1 MTAEEI
7 KELLNQHL
15 PEVVREVIQS
25 TTPATLLVDPSRI
38 VELCSFLRTDKS
50 LYFDSLSCLT
60 ALDNGPESGTMEVV
74 YTLYSI
80 PYDYKLNIRCEIDRN
95 SPQIPSVNSVWRT
108 ADWHE
113 REAFDLLGINFLNH
127 PDLRRILLPTDWE
140 GFPLRKDYSQQEK
153 YHGIT
158 VKY

>member
-1 MTAEEI
+1 MSIEEI
-7 KELLNQHL
+7 KELINNHL
-15 PEVVREVIQS
+15 PEMVREVIQN
-25 TTPATLLVDPSRI
+25 TTPATLKVDPSRI
-38 VELCSFLRTDKS
+38 LELCAFLQTDKS

-95 SPQIPSVNSVWRT
+95 LPQIPSVANVWRT

-113 REAFDLLGINFLNH
+113 REAFDLFGINFLNH

-140 GFPLRKDYSQQEK
+140 GFPLLKDYSQQEK

>member
-1 MTAEEI
+1 MRVEEI
-7 KELLNQHL
+7 KELINQHL
-15 PEVVREVIQS
+15 PEMVREVIQS

-38 VELCSFLRTDKS
+38 VELCAFLRTDKQF
-50 LYFDSLSCLT
+50 YFDSLSCLT
-60 ALDNGPESGTMEVV
+60 AVDNGPESGTMEVV

-80 PYDYKLNIRCEIDRN
+80 PYDYKLNIRCELDRN
-95 SPQIPSVNSVWRT
+95 LPQIPSVSNVWRI

-113 REAFDLLGINFLNH
+113 REAFDLFGINFLNH

-140 GFPLRKDYSQQEK
+140 GFPLRKDYNQQEK

>member
-1 MTAEEI
+1 MSLKEI
-7 KELLNQHL
+7 KDLINTHL
-15 PEVVREVIQS
+15 PEMVREVIS
-25 TTPATLLVDPSRI
+25 TTTPATFLVDSSRI
-38 VELCSFLRTDKS
+38 VELCSFLRTEKQ

-60 ALDNGPESGTMEVV
+60 GLDNGPEKGIMEVV

-80 PYDYKLNIRCEIDRN
+80 PYNYSLNIRCELDRTL
-95 SPQIPSVNSVWRT
+95 PQIPSVSTVWRT

-113 REAFDLLGINFLNH
+113 REAFDLFGINFLNH

-140 GFPLRKDYSQQEK
+140 GFPLLKDYSHQEK

>member
-1 MTAEEI
+1 MGVEEI
-7 KELLNQHL
+7 KELINQHL
-15 PEVVREVIQS
+15 PEMVREVIQS

-38 VELCSFLRTDKS
+38 VELCAFLRTDKQF
-50 LYFDSLSCLT
+50 YFDSLSCLT

-80 PYDYKLNIRCEIDRN
+80 PYDYKLNIRCELDRN
-95 SPQIPSVNSVWRT
+95 LPQIPSVSNVWRI

-113 REAFDLLGINFLNH
+113 REAFDLFGINFLNH

-140 GFPLRKDYSQQEK
+140 GFPLRKDYNQQEK